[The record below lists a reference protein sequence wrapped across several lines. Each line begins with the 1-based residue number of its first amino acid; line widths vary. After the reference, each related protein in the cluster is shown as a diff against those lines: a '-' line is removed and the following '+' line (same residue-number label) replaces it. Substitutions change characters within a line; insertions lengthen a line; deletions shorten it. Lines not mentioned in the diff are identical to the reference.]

1 MKSPASRSLAS
12 LVHPNPVANVGGMES
27 SWRGGSDRLLV
38 QAGVNSSESFTYHSF
53 VGPKS

>member
-12 LVHPNPVANVGGMES
+12 LVHPNPVSKVGGMES
-27 SWRGGSDRLLV
+27 SCRGGSDRLLV